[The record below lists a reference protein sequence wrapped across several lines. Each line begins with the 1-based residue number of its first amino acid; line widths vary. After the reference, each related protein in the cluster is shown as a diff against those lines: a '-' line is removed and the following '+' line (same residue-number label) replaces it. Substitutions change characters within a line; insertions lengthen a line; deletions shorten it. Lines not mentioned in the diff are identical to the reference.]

1 MRLLL
6 AEDEEDLSRALVAVL
21 KHNNYSVDAV
31 YDGAEA
37 LDYIESSDNYDGV
50 ILDIM
55 MPKMDG
61 ITVLKTIRSHGN
73 SVPVLM
79 LTAKAEI
86 DDRVEGLDSGADDYL
101 TKPFSMKELM
111 ARIRAM
117 TRRKA
122 DTTDSVLT
130 FGDITLDRSTY
141 ILTGPASIN
150 NTCSIENSGLH
161 TDTNNMDNGNQNSK
175 IKENNTVDGQVSENQ
190 SVGNQSAGNQG
201 VGNQSA
207 GNQGVGNQSAGNQ
220 INGIRLA
227 NKEYQM
233 LEMLMTNPGQIIS
246 ADQFMDRIWGYD
258 SEAEQNVVW
267 VYISYLRKK
276 LVSVGSAAQIKATR
290 GVGYSII

>member
-31 YDGAEA
+31 YDGAET
-37 LDYIESSDNYDGV
+37 LDYIENSENYDGV

-101 TKPFSMKELM
+101 TKPFSMKELL

-130 FGDITLDRSTY
+130 FGDITLDRLTY
-141 ILTGPASIN
+141 MLTGPASIKN
-150 NTCSIENSGLH
+150 AGSIENNVLH
-161 TDTNNMDNGNQNSK
+161 IDANNEDNGNLTGK
-175 IKENNTVDGQVSENQ
+175 IKGDNTSDGQVSGKQ
-190 SVGNQSAGNQG
+190 SVGNSS
-201 VGNQSA
+201 VGNSSTGTQS
-207 GNQGVGNQSAGNQ
+207 V
-220 INGIRLA
+220 GIRLA

-246 ADQFMDRIWGYD
+246 VDQFMDRIWGYD

-276 LVSVGSAAQIKATR
+276 LASVGSTAQIKATR